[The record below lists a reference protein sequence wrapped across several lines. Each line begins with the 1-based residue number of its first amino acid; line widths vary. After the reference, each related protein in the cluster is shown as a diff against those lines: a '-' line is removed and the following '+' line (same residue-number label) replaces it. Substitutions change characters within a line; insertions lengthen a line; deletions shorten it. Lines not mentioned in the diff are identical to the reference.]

1 MFPIR
6 FKRPALLCMAM
17 LTVVLSGCGLIQKV
31 VDESKSVAL
40 SRFLQANQNTAS
52 RFLLPKCPEYGCGRY
67 AAFHDGACLATENP
81 RRF

>member
-31 VDESKSVAL
+31 VDESKSVA
-40 SRFLQANQNTAS
+40 SAVSTNKS
-52 RFLLPKCPEYGCGRY
+52 KYCISISLPQRPEYGCGRY

>member
-31 VDESKSVAL
+31 VDELRITVK
-40 SRFLQANQNTAS
+40 
-52 RFLLPKCPEYGCGRY
+52 EIG
-67 AAFHDGACLATENP
+67 E
-81 RRF
+81 